1 MEKEL
6 LNLLVI
12 FVIMSISLL
21 TMVAYFVISM
31 YYTIK
36 AVIET
41 REIDRDITV
50 SRITDELKY
59 NGTHMKDYEIIGKF
73 EENRIRQERI
83 IQELQRIKK

>member
-6 LNLLVI
+6 LNLLVS
-12 FVIMSISLL
+12 FVIMSILL
-21 TMVAYFVISM
+21 LIVIAYFVISM

-41 REIDRDITV
+41 REIDREITV
-50 SRITDELKY
+50 SKITRELKY

>member
-12 FVIMSISLL
+12 LVIMSILL
-21 TMVAYFVISM
+21 LIVIAYFVISM

-41 REIDRDITV
+41 REIDREITI
-50 SRITDELKY
+50 SKIAREFRMI
-59 NGTHMKDYEIIGKF
+59 
-73 EENRIRQERI
+73 NRSDD
-83 IQELQRIKK
+83 

>member
-50 SRITDELKY
+50 SRITDELY
-59 NGTHMKDYEIIGKF
+59 
-73 EENRIRQERI
+73 
-83 IQELQRIKK
+83 ELQRINRSDNE

>member
-50 SRITDELKY
+50 SRITDELY
-59 NGTHMKDYEIIGKF
+59 
-73 EENRIRQERI
+73 
-83 IQELQRIKK
+83 ELQRINRSDDE

>member
-1 MEKEL
+1 MDKEL
-6 LNLLVI
+6 LNLLTI

-41 REIDRDITV
+41 REIDREITV
-50 SRITDELKY
+50 SKISHVLNPKINY
-59 NGTHMKDYEIIGKF
+59 MKDYEMKDEF
-73 EENRIRQERI
+73 EEIRIKQDSI
-83 IQELQRIKK
+83 LHELQRIKK